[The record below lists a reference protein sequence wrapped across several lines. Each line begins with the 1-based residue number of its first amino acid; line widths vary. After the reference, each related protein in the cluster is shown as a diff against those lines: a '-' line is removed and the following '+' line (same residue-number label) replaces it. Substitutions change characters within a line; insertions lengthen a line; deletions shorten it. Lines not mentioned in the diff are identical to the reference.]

1 MLFRSRDSLKTAADL
16 KLSPELKEDEI
27 KSIDNIIIEIN
38 NNIEAAE
45 RQFLI
50 LENNFPVAFKMA
62 VNKKAKRMLLSKE
75 RQVLREMAVSG
86 MLTDEEETNMLDE
99 VGKKNQV
106 ITETKT

>member
-1 MLFRSRDSLKTAADL
+1 
-16 KLSPELKEDEI
+16 
-27 KSIDNIIIEIN
+27 
-38 NNIEAAE
+38 
-45 RQFLI
+45 
-50 LENNFPVAFKMA
+50 
-62 VNKKAKRMLLSKE
+62 MLLSKE